1 MRKDRNGLE
10 GGVVL
15 YFRKM
20 FVLVREDLNIPG
32 LECLWVEIH
41 TPQARVMLY
50 WNFLLSTKFQA
61 DHTCL

>member
-1 MRKDRNGLE
+1 MRKDWNGLE

-20 FVLVREDLNIPG
+20 FVFKVREYLNIPG

-41 TPQARVMLY
+41 THR
-50 WNFLLSTKFQA
+50 
-61 DHTCL
+61 